1 MFRIGNKV
9 LFFSILAMVLFYF
22 FFAIYSDVGQVIKSL
37 TSMKVELIPL
47 VLLLIL
53 AAVFVKSIRQYY
65 LLKSCKINIP
75 FKKNVLIY
83 ISGLSLIF
91 TPGGIGGVVKTKF
104 FKDNHGVSIRN
115 TVPIVIMELY
125 HEFLGL
131 VVIIGITILFYGFIE
146 AKIAFVIGSVFF
158 ILTYAVFRYQKA
170 FLTFS
175 KFLNKINMFRK
186 ISEGGEE
193 SQKNVHILT
202 SPTKMLASSSIT
214 IFSMIFDL
222 AAVYLIFL
230 AFDAN
235 KLNFILESQSYL
247 TAFLLGQL
255 SFLPNGIGVTDISFI
270 GILVSR
276 KLDLAVATSA
286 VLSIRFINL
295 WARTGMGLIVLRF
308 FVNKKNLNNDDKNI
322 KTE

>member
-9 LFFSILAMVLFYF
+9 LFFSILIMVLFYF
-22 FFAIYSDVGQVIKSL
+22 FFAIYSDFGQVVRSL

-53 AAVFVKSIRQYY
+53 AAVFVKSIRQHY
-65 LLKSCKINIP
+65 LLKFCKINIP

-83 ISGLSLIF
+83 IAGLSLIF

-104 FKDNHGVSIRN
+104 FKDDHGIPIRN

-131 VVIIGITILFYGFIE
+131 VIIIGITILFYDFIE
-146 AKIAFVIGSVFF
+146 AKIALVVGSLFLIF
-158 ILTYAVFRYQKA
+158 TYAVLRYQKT
-170 FLTFS
+170 FLALS
-175 KFLNKINMFRK
+175 RFLNKINMFRS

-193 SQKNVHILT
+193 SQKNIHILT
-202 SPTKMLASSSIT
+202 SPSKMFTSSSIT

-222 AAVYLIFL
+222 ASVYLIFL
-230 AFDAN
+230 AFDVN
-235 KLNFILESQSYL
+235 KLNFILETQTYL

-255 SFLPNGIGVTDISFI
+255 SFLPNGIGVTDVSFI

-276 KLDLAVATSA
+276 KLDLAVATSV
-286 VLSIRFINL
+286 VLVVRFISL
-295 WARTGMGLIVLRF
+295 WARTGMGLIILRF
-308 FVNKKNLNNDDKNI
+308 FVYKKDPNKNKNSE
-322 KTE
+322 TE